1 MPQGQCGQDVAVS
14 NGGVVAKGEGD
25 SLEAN
30 AGAVD
35 PGLSIV
41 AANDDRNA
49 IPLFEPRPGGPA
61 ERFAAFI
68 GDRHPVVAFFLALI
82 SGYLLLAAASIAVGF
97 LVTKV
102 LLSIDGVERLDE
114 RFPRWVAGERTD
126 GWTDASWVGSELSGG
141 YVIPAVLVLVA
152 VVMVV
157 QRKWRIA
164 AYVVFAVAVESATY
178 RATTLFVERRRPEV
192 ERLESLPVDASYPS
206 GHTAASIALYSGLA
220 LLVTSRFA
228 RGPWRVAIWVVALAI
243 PPIVALSRIYRGMHH
258 PIDALAGIPIG
269 IAAIVIVV
277 FACRVA
283 GAAIARREEVT
294 ASR

>member
-1 MPQGQCGQDVAVS
+1 M
-14 NGGVVAKGEGD
+14 
-25 SLEAN
+25 EAN

-41 AANDDRNA
+41 AAKDDRNA

-61 ERFAAFI
+61 ERFA
-68 GDRHPVVAFFLALI
+68 GLVGERHPVVAFFLALI
-82 SGYLLLAAASIAVGF
+82 SGYLLLAAASIALGF
-97 LVTKV
+97 LVTEV
-102 LLSIDGVERLDE
+102 LLPIDGVARFDERL
-114 RFPRWVAGERTD
+114 PHWMAGERTN
-126 GWTDASWVGSELSGG
+126 GWTDASWVGTELSGG
-141 YVIPAVLVLVA
+141 YAIPAVIALVA
-152 VVMVV
+152 IVMVV

-164 AYVVFAVAVESATY
+164 AYVLFAVAVESATY

-220 LLVTSRFA
+220 LLLTSRFS
-228 RGPWRVAIWVVALAI
+228 RGSWRVAVWVIALAI

-269 IAAIVIVV
+269 IAAIVVVV

-283 GAAIARREEVT
+283 GAAIARRDEATE
-294 ASR
+294 SR

>member
-1 MPQGQCGQDVAVS
+1 M
-14 NGGVVAKGEGD
+14 KGEGD

-35 PGLSIV
+35 QGLSVV
-41 AANDDRNA
+41 AAKDDRNA

-61 ERFAAFI
+61 ERFA
-68 GDRHPVVAFFLALI
+68 GLVGERHPVVAFFLALI
-82 SGYLLLAAASIAVGF
+82 SGYLLLAAASIALGF
-97 LVTKV
+97 LVTEV
-102 LLSIDGVERLDE
+102 LLPIDGVARFDERL
-114 RFPRWVAGERTD
+114 PRWMAGERTN

-141 YVIPAVLVLVA
+141 YVIPAVIALVA

-164 AYVVFAVAVESATY
+164 AYVLFAVAVESATY

-220 LLVTSRFA
+220 LLLTSRFS
-228 RGPWRVAIWVVALAI
+228 RGSWRVAVWVIALAI

-258 PIDALAGIPIG
+258 PIDVLAGIPIG
-269 IAAIVIVV
+269 IAAIVVV
-277 FACRVA
+277 FFACRVA
-283 GAAIARREEVT
+283 GAAIARRDEAVE
-294 ASR
+294 SR